1 MRYSILRKSLLA
13 TSAASLRNSD
23 RACAVEVDE
32 SAIRSARPGDGD
44 GDGDGNGDGDRVGV
58 DVDVAVTDPS
68 GRSFLHAERRSI
80 L

>member
-1 MRYSILRKSLLA
+1 MRKSLLA

-44 GDGDGNGDGDRVGV
+44 GDGNGNGNGDGDRVGV